1 LQDPTFASRLAPPS
15 AREVDPRSLTAIM
28 EITGPAAF
36 DAPLVEPLPKATDEA
51 GTIDEWLTSRF
62 GLPQSSTAVDKE
74 LVNITARLLV
84 DADERPLAQSILL
97 AHLVDLTGD
106 EAASIELSA
115 TAAATGL
122 DDVALLGTIRVLR
135 TLDTKDRLETPTTLE
150 QLAYPA
156 AWPELLTAASE
167 EFDVSPLL
175 MLALIRQESS
185 SRMSSRL
192 PALWGSRR

>member
-1 LQDPTFASRLAPPS
+1 
-15 AREVDPRSLTAIM
+15 M

-97 AHLVDLTGD
+97 A
-106 EAASIELSA
+106 AS
-115 TAAATGL
+115 
-122 DDVALLGTIRVLR
+122 
-135 TLDTKDRLETPTTLE
+135 
-150 QLAYPA
+150 
-156 AWPELLTAASE
+156 
-167 EFDVSPLL
+167 
-175 MLALIRQESS
+175 
-185 SRMSSRL
+185 
-192 PALWGSRR
+192 